1 MGISK
6 WILVKKNDYR
16 NMFGIDLSMAFE
28 TAVILRRQVINTY
41 LLIKIS
47 IQSKIIIKEKL
58 NELRITK
65 NWSRSIWWSLQ
76 GREKEKRHSLL
87 ALAGLNI
94 CRRGCETH
102 LHGVDGFEDHCLG
115 GFLFL
120 SLQCPFEKYQ

>member
-65 NWSRSIWWSLQ
+65 N
-76 GREKEKRHSLL
+76 
-87 ALAGLNI
+87 
-94 CRRGCETH
+94 
-102 LHGVDGFEDHCLG
+102 
-115 GFLFL
+115 
-120 SLQCPFEKYQ
+120 